1 MKIPRKSKARA
12 TKKTRS
18 SKRPKKI
25 SRPKRTA
32 QKSKLVDLELLREI
46 MELMEKGNLN
56 RFEYI
61 QGNLRINLERGSQAI
76 SGYLPAPKQD
86 SSAPI
91 IQAAQVTLP
100 SPVFQAPAPVVHAAA
115 PAPVAV
121 PAEVPPA
128 KSVDTSKDFV
138 IVSPVVGS
146 FYSAASP
153 GADPFVK
160 EGSHINE
167 DTVVCIIEAMKLMN
181 EIKAQVVGTITEVL
195 VENGDPV
202 EFGHELFRVRLD

>member
-1 MKIPRKSKARA
+1 MRKPRKSKARA
-12 TKKTRS
+12 TKKIRRITRT
-18 SKRPKKI
+18 KKI
-25 SRPKRTA
+25 SHPKRTS
-32 QKSKLVDLELLREI
+32 QKSKPVDLELLRDI

-56 RFEYI
+56 HFEYI
-61 QGNLRINLERGSQAI
+61 QGNLRINLERGSPAI
-76 SGYLPAPKQD
+76 SGYLPAPKPE

-100 SPVFQAPAPVVHAAA
+100 TPIIQAQAPVVQAAA

-121 PAEVPPA
+121 PAEVPAA
-128 KSVDTSKDFV
+128 KPVDTSKDFV

-160 EGSHINE
+160 KGSHINE
-167 DTVVCIIEAMKLMN
+167 DTVVCIVEAMKLMN
-181 EIKAQVVGTITEVL
+181 EIKAQVAGTITEVL